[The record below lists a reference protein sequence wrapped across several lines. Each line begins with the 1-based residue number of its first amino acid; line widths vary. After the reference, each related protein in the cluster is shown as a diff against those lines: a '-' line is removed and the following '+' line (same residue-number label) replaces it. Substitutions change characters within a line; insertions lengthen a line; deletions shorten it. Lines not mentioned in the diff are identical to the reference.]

1 MGLFSAFMHNH
12 YHFYLLAYLNALIHR
27 LLTAQNKFT
36 SYLLTAHLE
45 IPNVRIEQVIA
56 ACET

>member
-12 YHFYLLAYLNALIHR
+12 YHFYLLAYLNALIHG

-45 IPNVRIEQVIA
+45 IPNVRSI
-56 ACET
+56 